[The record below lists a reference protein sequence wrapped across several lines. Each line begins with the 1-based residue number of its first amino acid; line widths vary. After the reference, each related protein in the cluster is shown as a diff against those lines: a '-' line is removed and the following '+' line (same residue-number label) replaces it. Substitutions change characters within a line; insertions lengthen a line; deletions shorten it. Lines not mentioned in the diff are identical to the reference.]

1 MDMLETFAAEISPS
15 LVLLDVQGR
24 RNPVVTAD
32 RAEVAILMADGL
44 QEIGGMAK
52 IGFVGEEPQDG
63 AEVPNTLMLYYRSQ
77 NGRPTKSEIARA
89 AKVVAESAIRETAS
103 PLSED
108 GRLYVTGRRAVVYPE
123 VAGAKTGAVVF
134 LVSTTVWFNANRGTG
149 NFPAGEAQTQ
159 IFLDDINRRLTEGS
173 VSLPR

>member
-1 MDMLETFAAEISPS
+1 MDKLETFAAEVSPS

-52 IGFVGEEPQDG
+52 IAFVGGEPEDG
-63 AEVPNTLMLYYRSQ
+63 ADLQNTLMLYYRSH
-77 NGRPTKSEIARA
+77 NGRPTKGEIARA
-89 AKVVAESAIRETAS
+89 AKVVSESAIRETSS
-103 PLSED
+103 PLTEN
-108 GRLYVTGRRAVVYPE
+108 GQLYVTGRRAVVYPE

-134 LVSTTVWFNANRGTG
+134 LVSTTVWFNANRATG
-149 NFPAGEAQTQ
+149 NFPAGEDQTKL
-159 IFLDDINRRLTEGS
+159 FLEDINRRLTEGS